1 MSMAQDKARAFL
13 TAAPDGLIAAVLLS
27 FLATA
32 GLFYVNIM
40 AALVSGLVEGL
51 HFTEK
56 QAGLVASAN
65 VYGAAFGA
73 LIAVFFV
80 RRVSWRRTSVL
91 LLCALIM
98 ADLLS
103 TLIKNPTAM
112 IAMRLLHGTIGGMLV
127 GTGFS
132 VIARAREPDR
142 TFGML
147 LVVQFGFGGLGVM
160 VLPRLVPLF
169 GTPVLFLA
177 LALFSAV
184 TLAMVPFLADYPA
197 HVPSATDAPRAR
209 TRWIPLLLAFG
220 SVVLFQ
226 AGNMALAAF
235 MIELG
240 HGYGLQ
246 TDFMSTV
253 LGVAGWI
260 GALGSLMVVFFSTRF
275 GRFRPLLIALILT
288 VFGNAMF
295 HFSAS
300 PFIYAAANIGT
311 SITWAFVI
319 AYLLGMCAASDRTG
333 QTAAIGG
340 FVSKLGLATGPLV
353 GSFLIVNNHY
363 TLLINV
369 SVVIL
374 ALSAVAALVPAALL
388 DRNSARAAI

>member
-1 MSMAQDKARAFL
+1 MSMDKTRTFP
-13 TAAPDGLIAAVLLS
+13 TAAPDGLVAAVLLS

-40 AALVSGLVEGL
+40 AALVDGLVQGL

-56 QAGLVASAN
+56 QAGFVASAN

-80 RRVSWRRTSVL
+80 RRISWRRVSVV
-91 LLCALIM
+91 LLCALIA
-98 ADLLS
+98 ADLVS
-103 TLIKNPTAM
+103 TLIRNPTAM

-132 VIARAREPDR
+132 VIARTRVPDR

-147 LVVQFGFGGLGVM
+147 LVVQFGLGGLGVM

-177 LALFSAV
+177 LALFSVV
-184 TLAMVPFLADYPA
+184 TLAMVPFLPDYPA
-197 HVPSATDAPRAR
+197 PVPAATDAPRAP
-209 TRWIPLLLAFG
+209 TKWVPLLLAFG
-220 SVVLFQ
+220 AVILFQ

-235 MIELG
+235 MLELG
-240 HGYGLQ
+240 RSYGLQ

-260 GALGSLMVVFFSTRF
+260 GALGSLMVVFFGTRF
-275 GRFRPLLIALILT
+275 GQFRPLLIALVLT
-288 VFGNAMF
+288 VIGNAF
-295 HFSAS
+295 FLFSAS

-319 AYLLGMCAASDRTG
+319 SYLLGMCAAFDRTG
-333 QTAAIGG
+333 QTAAMGG

-353 GSFLIVNNHY
+353 GGFLIVNNSY
-363 TLLINV
+363 TLLIDV
-369 SVVIL
+369 SVAIL
-374 ALSAVAALVPAALL
+374 ALSAVAALIPAALL
-388 DRNSARAAI
+388 DRTSPRAAT